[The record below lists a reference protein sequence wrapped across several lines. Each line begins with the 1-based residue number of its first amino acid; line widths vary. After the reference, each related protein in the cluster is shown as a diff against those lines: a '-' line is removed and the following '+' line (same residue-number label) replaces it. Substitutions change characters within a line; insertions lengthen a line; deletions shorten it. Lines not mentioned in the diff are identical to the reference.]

1 MKFFFLFETAQSKT
15 RSMAFSLANK
25 QAFSS
30 RVNFAWKIEYV
41 CNYVSK
47 TTSSPSLLELNF
59 LSSRCSL
66 CHVTCSFFFL
76 RSSTCDSGKSE
87 NAQQKKL
94 GLIHSIS
101 IQQPLSWWPFRKSDL
116 RFFCTCSA
124 KKKMPAALQNSNI
137 PKTERWTA
145 ERRCQSFNYVFV
157 KIFFKYI
164 NYCE

>member
-59 LSSRCSL
+59 FSSRCSL
-66 CHVTCSFFFL
+66 CHVTCSFFVL

-87 NAQQKKL
+87 NAQQKKWHWYTASAYKNRSV
-94 GLIHSIS
+94 G
-101 IQQPLSWWPFRKSDL
+101 DL
-116 RFFCTCSA
+116 SA
-124 KKKMPAALQNSNI
+124 KVI
-137 PKTERWTA
+137 
-145 ERRCQSFNYVFV
+145 YVFSARV
-157 KIFFKYI
+157 QLKKNACSVAKLKYSE
-164 NYCE
+164 NRKVNGRTEVSEFQLCFR